1 MAKKKKVAKK
11 PVKKVVKKPAKAVK
25 KVPAK
30 KTSTKPAR
38 AAVQMPP
45 EGTVVWM
52 GLNTPDQAASAR
64 FYRAVLK
71 LSSKLVPMGEQSMM
85 ILSAGKNDVAHVSE
99 MVEDRGPRWMA
110 FFYVK
115 DVDAAAADAAKAGGK
130 IQVPPTNIEEGRFC
144 VMLDPHGIEFA
155 VFKPG

>member
-1 MAKKKKVAKK
+1 MAKKKKVAKR
-11 PVKKVVKKPAKAVK
+11 PVKKSVKKPPKAAKKA
-25 KVPAK
+25 PAK
-30 KTSTKPAR
+30 KQSNTTAP
-38 AAVQMPP
+38 QMPP

-64 FYRAVLK
+64 FYRSVLK

-130 IQVPPTNIEEGRFC
+130 IQVPPTDIEEGRFC